1 MTQKRGRRK
10 ERKGEKRCRMCDRGG
25 CSDQVGNE
33 TRERNKDD
41 YLSMDR
47 GSPHRDESRP
57 MPSPSDLIRA
67 KEIFQ

>member
-1 MTQKRGRRK
+1 
-10 ERKGEKRCRMCDRGG
+10 MCDRGG

-57 MPSPSDLIRA
+57 MPSPSDLKRA
-67 KEIFQ
+67 IEIFQ